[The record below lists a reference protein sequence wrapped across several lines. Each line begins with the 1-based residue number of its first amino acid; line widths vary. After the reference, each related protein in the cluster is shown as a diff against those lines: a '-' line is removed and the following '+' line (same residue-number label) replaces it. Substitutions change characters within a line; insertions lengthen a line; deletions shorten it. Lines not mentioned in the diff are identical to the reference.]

1 MKKTVSTF
9 DRLMTAITFAEAN
22 EPEAAHSYLAPE
34 GGAQEHAKCADRN
47 AAGTHCVG
55 RRTAKAASH

>member
-1 MKKTVSTF
+1 MKKTLSRF

-22 EPEAAHSYLAPE
+22 EPETARNYLAHK
-34 GGAQEHAKCADRN
+34 GGAKEHVKCADRN
-47 AAGTHCVG
+47 AAGTHCAG